1 MIRRS
6 APLLGALLVGACLL
20 SGCFESRY
28 LAGQGLGQ
36 WHLFRARRRV
46 ADVLGDPS
54 TDPRIKE
61 RLRLAMEARKFGVEV
76 LGLRGGDSY
85 TRFLP
90 TGGRPIAWNVT
101 AAPKDRLR
109 PLTWHFPIVGTVPYL
124 GFFDEKSART
134 MEKRLRDEGYDT
146 YVRPVAG
153 YSTIGLTSDPIYESM
168 LDEGDARLVE
178 VVLHE
183 MLHGTLYLAGRSS
196 WNESLASFIGVHGAA
211 AFFAARGGDEAGRA
225 VLVEAKQRELDEEKF
240 GTFLAPLHD
249 ALTKLYAEPISRAEK
264 LRRREEIFAQTRVRF
279 AEMYPGRHSVFSDA
293 RLNNAVVAS
302 YGVYHRGAPEHEH
315 LYRRLRG
322 DLAAMVRLYKYAV
335 ENAEDPI
342 AWLARF

>member
-1 MIRRS
+1 MSPTRVLRV
-6 APLLGALLVGACLL
+6 ALLLGATLCA

-36 WHLFRARRRV
+36 WRLFRARRRV
-46 ADVLGDPS
+46 SEVLGDPA
-54 TDPRIKE
+54 TDERTKA

-90 TGGRPIAWNVT
+90 TGGKPIAWNVT

-109 PLTWHFPIVGTVPYL
+109 PRTWRFPIVGIVPYL
-124 GFFDEKSART
+124 GFFEEKGARQ
-134 MEKRLRDEGYDT
+134 MEKQLRSEGYDT

-183 MLHGTLYLAGRSS
+183 MLHGTLYLAGRSA

-211 AFFAARGGDEAGRA
+211 AFFAARGGSEAGEV
-225 VLVEAKQRELDEEKF
+225 VLAEARQREVDEEKF
-240 GTFLAPLHD
+240 GSFLAPLHD
-249 ALTKLYAEPISRAEK
+249 ALTKLYAEPISREEK
-264 LRRREEIFAQTRVRF
+264 IRRREEVFAASRVRF
-279 AEMYPGRHSVFSDA
+279 AETYPGRRSIFSDA

-315 LYRRLRG
+315 IYKRLRG
-322 DLAAMVRLYKYAV
+322 DLATMVRLYKYAV
-335 ENAEDPI
+335 ESTPDPI